1 MQPVREVKLEAIALT
16 PIDERDSKLSLS
28 VTEPTAAQR
37 VINANQVHFNDLYR
51 DYKRRVYGTVHH
63 IVGQCDEIDDIVQ
76 TVFLEIHR
84 SLSRYQ
90 GQAKLSTWIYRISV
104 NVALQ
109 YIRKRKR
116 RRVFLFHS
124 AEGHEFERAG
134 DDVRVRYEQREVM
147 SHLYRL
153 LDRLNEKK
161 RTVFVLYELEGLP
174 FEEISE
180 ICRIPVNTVRS
191 RLHAA
196 RGELTVRLRR
206 AGLLEAYHGRG

>member
-1 MQPVREVKLEAIALT
+1 MTLEAVALT
-16 PIDERDSKLSLS
+16 PIDNRGI
-28 VTEPTAAQR
+28 EPVMPASDTTAARR
-37 VINANQVHFNDLYR
+37 VVDASEMNFSDLYR
-51 DYKRRVYGTVHH
+51 NNKRRVYGTVHH

-90 GQAKLSTWIYRISV
+90 GQSKLSTWIYRISV

-124 AEGHEFERAG
+124 ADEYEFERAG
-134 DDVRVRYEQREVM
+134 DDVGARYDQREVM
-147 SHLYRL
+147 KHLYRH
-153 LDRLNEKK
+153 LDTLSEKK
-161 RTVFVLYELEGLP
+161 RTVFVLHELEGLA
-174 FEEISE
+174 FEDVAE
-180 ICRIPVNTVRS
+180 ICSIPVNTVRS

-196 RGELTVRLRR
+196 RSELTVRLRR
-206 AGLLEAYHGRG
+206 AGLLEAYNGRG